1 MHKGYIIGVVLAIL
15 SGVLNQTGQLMQ
27 KKAVNNLPEEIR
39 KSKFMRTLL
48 KNPLWITGLVMSIG
62 AGSACFM
69 IAQNYIG
76 PALVPG
82 LMASGLIVLAL
93 GSVWMN
99 GESLDA
105 FEITG
110 IFLMIIGI
118 TLLGFSRLEI
128 KGETVVAS
136 LETNAALMR
145 IAVFSLSLA
154 ALWVIMHLAAL
165 KSGGRRGIVMAVSNG
180 FPFSISNLWIAPL
193 VAVIFLV
200 LEGKGS
206 TSQVVIFVI
215 ASIILVGT
223 NMIGMWQTQE
233 CFRYG
238 QASNIIP
245 VQQVPV
251 QIAPVLVYFYVF
263 ALKAP
268 DSTSVACML
277 SGVALII
284 LSGFLL
290 GRRQEEAAAQTNT
303 ILETGE

>member
-1 MHKGYIIGVVLAIL
+1 MHKGYIMGVVLAIL
-15 SGVLNQTGQLMQ
+15 SGVLNQTGQLLQ

-48 KNPLWITGLVMSIG
+48 RNPLWITGLVMSIG
-62 AGSACFM
+62 AGTACFM
-69 IAQNYIG
+69 IAQDYIG

-99 GESLDA
+99 GESLDV

-118 TLLGFSRLEI
+118 ALLGFSRLEI
-128 KGETVVAS
+128 KGETVIAS
-136 LETNAALMR
+136 LETTATLMR

-154 ALWVIMHLAAL
+154 ALWIILHLAAL

-200 LEGKGS
+200 LAGKGS
-206 TSQVVIFVI
+206 TSQIVIFVT

-223 NMIGMWQTQE
+223 NVIGMWQTQE

-263 ALKAP
+263 ALRAP
-268 DSTSVACML
+268 DSASVVYML

-284 LSGFLL
+284 ISGFLL
-290 GRRQEEAAAQTNT
+290 GRRQEEAAAETN
-303 ILETGE
+303 IIQEAGE

>member
-15 SGVLNQTGQLMQ
+15 SGVLNQTGQILQ

-39 KSKFMRTLL
+39 KSRFMRTLL
-48 KNPLWITGLVMSIG
+48 RNPLWLTGLVMSMG
-62 AGSACFM
+62 AGTACFM
-69 IAQNYIG
+69 IAQDYIG

-99 GESLDA
+99 GESLDF

-110 IFLMIIGI
+110 IVLMIIGI
-118 TLLGFSRLEI
+118 ALLGFSRLEI
-128 KGETVVAS
+128 KGETVIAS
-136 LETNAALMR
+136 LETTGTLMR

-154 ALWVIMHLAAL
+154 ALWIILHLAAL
-165 KSGGRRGIVMAVSNG
+165 KSGGRKGIVMAVSNG

-200 LEGKGS
+200 LAGKGS
-206 TSQVVIFVI
+206 ISQTVIFVI

-223 NMIGMWQTQE
+223 NIIGMWQTQE
-233 CFRYG
+233 CFRFG

-251 QIAPVLVYFYVF
+251 QIAPILVYFYVF
-263 ALKAP
+263 ALQAP
-268 DSTSVACML
+268 DSASVVCML

-284 LSGFLL
+284 ISGFLL
-290 GRRQEEAAAQTNT
+290 GRRQEEAAAEKNIIQ
-303 ILETGE
+303 ETGE

>member
-15 SGVLNQTGQLMQ
+15 SGVLNQSGQLMQ

-48 KNPLWITGLVMSIG
+48 KNPLWITGLVMSMG
-62 AGSACFM
+62 AGTACFM
-69 IAQNYIG
+69 IAQDYIG

-99 GESLDA
+99 GESLDR

-118 TLLGFSRLEI
+118 ALLGFSRLEI

-154 ALWVIMHLAAL
+154 ALWVILYLAAL

-200 LEGKGS
+200 LAGKGS

-263 ALKAP
+263 ALHAP
-268 DSTSVACML
+268 DSLSVACML

-284 LSGFLL
+284 ISGFLL

>member
-15 SGVLNQTGQLMQ
+15 SGVLNQTGQLLQ
-27 KKAVNNLPEEIR
+27 KKAVNNLPEEIK

-48 KNPLWITGLVMSIG
+48 KNPLWITGLVLSIG
-62 AGSACFM
+62 AGTACFM
-69 IAQNYIG
+69 IAQDYIG

-118 TLLGFSRLEI
+118 TLLGLSRLEI

-136 LETNAALMR
+136 LETTAALMR
-145 IAVFSLSLA
+145 IAVFSLSLT
-154 ALWVIMHLAAL
+154 ALWVISHLVSL
-165 KSGGRRGIVMAVSNG
+165 KSGGRKGIVMGVSNG
-180 FPFSISNLWIAPL
+180 FPFAISNLWIAPL

-206 TSQVVIFVI
+206 TSQIVIFVT
-215 ASIILVGT
+215 ASIVLVGT
-223 NMIGMWQTQE
+223 NFIGMWQTQE

-268 DSTSVACML
+268 DSASVAYML

-284 LSGFLL
+284 ISGFLL
-290 GRRQEEAAAQTNT
+290 GRRQEEAAAETN
-303 ILETGE
+303 IIQETGE

>member
-15 SGVLNQTGQLMQ
+15 SGVLNQTGQILQ

-39 KSKFMRTLL
+39 KSRFMRTLL
-48 KNPLWITGLVMSIG
+48 RNPLWLTGLVMSMG
-62 AGSACFM
+62 AGTACFM
-69 IAQNYIG
+69 IAQDYIG

-99 GESLDA
+99 GESLDF

-110 IFLMIIGI
+110 IVLMIIGI
-118 TLLGFSRLEI
+118 ALLGFSRLEI
-128 KGETVVAS
+128 KGETVIAS
-136 LETNAALMR
+136 LETTGTLMR

-154 ALWVIMHLAAL
+154 ALWIILHLAAL
-165 KSGGRRGIVMAVSNG
+165 KSGGRKGIVMAVSNG

-200 LEGKGS
+200 LAGKGS
-206 TSQVVIFVI
+206 ISQTVIFVI

-223 NMIGMWQTQE
+223 NVIGMWQTQE
-233 CFRYG
+233 CFRFG

-251 QIAPVLVYFYVF
+251 QIAPILVYFYVF
-263 ALKAP
+263 ALQAP
-268 DSTSVACML
+268 DSASVVCML

-284 LSGFLL
+284 ISGFLL
-290 GRRQEEAAAQTNT
+290 GRRQEEAAAEKNIIQ
-303 ILETGE
+303 ETGE